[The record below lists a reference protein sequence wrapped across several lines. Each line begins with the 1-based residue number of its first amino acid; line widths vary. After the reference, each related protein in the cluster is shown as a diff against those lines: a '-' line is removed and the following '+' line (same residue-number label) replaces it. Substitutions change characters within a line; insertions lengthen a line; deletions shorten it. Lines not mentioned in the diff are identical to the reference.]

1 MREWVKYSLS
11 SMNGVG
17 DDNNLG
23 DIKLDYGLIDAAS
36 NNKYLSFCASDKY
49 SIIDSLD
56 KRLIGNMCVR
66 DRYSDVVFNASI

>member
-1 MREWVKYSLS
+1 MRGWVKYSLS

-23 DIKLDYGLIDAAS
+23 DIRLDYGLIDVTS
-36 NNKYLSFCASDKY
+36 NSKYLGFCASY
-49 SIIDSLD
+49 ECSMMDSFD

-66 DRYSDVVFNASI
+66 D